1 MAVIKAKGQITIVD
15 QNDAISF
22 QAFIGANQPL
32 TQIYSQD
39 NNSYVPNWAV
49 SPFLVLTPQLFLS
62 GIPGDSIAVAGR
74 VKAGSAQWRKDT
86 TLLSN
91 GADYAIGATAPFA
104 LTVKKNENTGG
115 GNVKY
120 TFSAILVDPNNGLET
135 AFSSVISFNTVSN
148 SGSGLLAII
157 TADNGT
163 IFQNDQIQSL
173 TLSCDLFRAS
183 ELLTAN
189 VSYNWGVR
197 DLGVF
202 APTTAS
208 AAAATG
214 QKNVTLTSITN
225 VQAGSQIKFGAVTYT
240 VESVNVATK
249 VVTMTTNITTA
260 IASGAAATCPHYDTT
275 FGIGWAKI
283 SADAYFNGITGFA
296 TKTLTV
302 PANAVLNLE
311 VFKCLAKDISS
322 GSSTSGQTAQAVE
335 TLNDMSDPIYIEIS
349 SPDGD
354 VIKNQAGSIR
364 LVAEVWRGGEE
375 IDTTGTLYTYSW
387 SKFNQTGT
395 LDPAFN
401 KTGKTITI
409 LPSDI
414 SGKATFVCRILTID

>member
-1 MAVIKAKGQITIVD
+1 MAVVKAKGQITIID

-22 QAFIGANQPL
+22 QSFIGSNQPL

-39 NNSYVPNWAV
+39 NNTYVPNWAA
-49 SPFLVLTPQLFLS
+49 SPFLVLTPQLFIS
-62 GIPGDSIAVAGR
+62 GVPGDSMAVAGR
-74 VKAGSAQWRKDT
+74 IKPGSAQWRKNDVLMT
-86 TLLSN
+86 NST
-91 GADYAIGATAPFA
+91 DYVIGATAPFA
-104 LTVKKNENTGG
+104 LTVKKNENAGG
-115 GNVKY
+115 GNVKFQ
-120 TFSAILVDPNNGLET
+120 FSAILVDPNNGLET
-135 AFSSVISFNTVSN
+135 SFSSVISFNTVSN

-157 TADNGT
+157 TADQGT

-189 VSYNWGVR
+189 VGYTWGIR

-202 APTTAS
+202 APTTAA

-225 VQAGSQIKFGAVTYT
+225 VQAGSQIKFGTVTYT
-240 VESVNVATK
+240 VDTVNTTSK
-249 VVTMTTNITTA
+249 VVTMTSNITTA
-260 IASGAAATCPHYDTT
+260 IASGAAATCPHYDAA
-275 FGIGWAKI
+275 FGAGWGKI

-311 VFKCLAKDISS
+311 VFKCLAKDNST
-322 GSSTSGQTAQAVE
+322 GASTSGQTAQAVE
-335 TLNDMSDPIYIEIS
+335 TLNDMSDPIYIEVS

-354 VIKNQAGSIR
+354 IIKNGQGSIR

-375 IDTTGTLYTYSW
+375 IDTAGTLYSYQW
-387 SKFNQTGT
+387 SKFDRNGA
-395 LDPAFN
+395 LDASFT
-401 KTGKTITI
+401 KTGKNITI
-409 LPSDI
+409 LPADVSA
-414 SGKATFVCRILTID
+414 KATFVIRLMTI

>member
-1 MAVIKAKGQITIVD
+1 MAVVKAKGQITIID

-22 QAFIGANQPL
+22 QVFIGSNQPL

-39 NNSYVPNWAV
+39 NNTYVPNWAA
-49 SPFLVLTPQLFLS
+49 SPYLVLTPQLFIS
-62 GIPGDSIAVAGR
+62 GVPGDSIAVAGR
-74 VKAGSAQWRKDT
+74 IKAGSAQWRKDG
-86 TLLSN
+86 TLLTNST
-91 GADYAIGATAPFA
+91 DYAIGATAPFA
-104 LTVKKNENTGG
+104 LTVKKNENVGG

-120 TFSAILVDPNNGLET
+120 QFSAILVDPGNGLET
-135 AFSSVISFNTVSN
+135 PFSSVISFNTVSN

-173 TLSCDLFRAS
+173 TLTCDLFRAS

-189 VSYNWGVR
+189 VGYTWGIR

-202 APTTAS
+202 APTTAA

-225 VQAGSQIKFGAVTYT
+225 VQAGSQIKFGTVTYT
-240 VESVNVATK
+240 VESVNTTSK

-260 IASGAAATCPHYDTT
+260 IASGAAATCPHYDAA
-275 FGIGWAKI
+275 FGAGWGKI
-283 SADAYFNGITGFA
+283 SSDAYFNGITGFA

-311 VFKCLAKDISS
+311 VFKCLAKDNST
-322 GSSTSGQTAQAVE
+322 GASTSGQTAQAVE
-335 TLNDMSDPIYIEIS
+335 TLNDMSDPIYIEVS

-354 VIKNQAGSIR
+354 IIKNGQGSVR

-375 IDTTGTLYTYSW
+375 IDTAGTLYSYQW
-387 SKFNQTGT
+387 SKFDRNGA
-395 LDPAFN
+395 LDASFT
-401 KTGKTITI
+401 KTGKNITI
-409 LPSDI
+409 LPSDV
-414 SGKATFVCRILTID
+414 SAKATFVIRLMTI

>member
-1 MAVIKAKGQITIVD
+1 MPVVKAKGQITIID

-22 QAFIGANQPL
+22 QSFIGSNQPL

-49 SPFLVLTPQLFLS
+49 SPYLVLTPQLFIS
-62 GIPGDSIAVAGR
+62 GIPGDSMSVAGR
-74 VKAGSAQWRKDT
+74 IKPGSAQWRKDS
-86 TLLSN
+86 TLLTN
-91 GADYAIGATAPFA
+91 GGDYAIQTVAPFA
-104 LTVKKNENTGG
+104 LTVKKNENAGG

-120 TFSAILVDPNNGLET
+120 QFSAILVDPNNGLET
-135 AFSSVISFNTVSN
+135 SFSSVISFNTVSN

-157 TADNGT
+157 TADQGT

-173 TLSCDLFRAS
+173 TLTCDLFRAS

-189 VSYNWGVR
+189 VGYTWGIR

-202 APTTAS
+202 APTTAA

-225 VQAGSQIKFGAVTYT
+225 VQAGSQIKFGTVTYT
-240 VESVNVATK
+240 VDSVNTTSK
-249 VVTMTTNITTA
+249 VVTMTSNITTA
-260 IASGAAATCPHYDTT
+260 IASGAAATCPHYDSA
-275 FGIGWAKI
+275 FGAGWGKI
-283 SADAYFNGITGFA
+283 SSDAYFNGITGFA

-311 VFKCLAKDISS
+311 VFKCLAKDNST
-322 GSSTSGQTAQAVE
+322 GASTSGQTAQAVE

-354 VIKNQAGSIR
+354 IIKNGQGSIR

-375 IDTTGTLYTYSW
+375 IDTAGTLYSYQW
-387 SKFNQTGT
+387 SKFDRNGV
-395 LDPAFN
+395 LDSSFT
-401 KTGKTITI
+401 KTGKNITI
-409 LPSDI
+409 LPSDV
-414 SGKATFVCRILTID
+414 SAKATFVIRLMTI